1 MLSKNILDALNNQLN
16 HEFYAAHAYMAMAA
30 YCADKSYDGF
40 ANFYIQSAKEER
52 FHGMKL
58 YYHRNQLGE
67 NAIFTSLEAPKTEFN
82 SLLET
87 FKDGLEQERDVTRRF
102 YNLSEIA
109 KNENDFATISFLNWF
124 LDEQVEEESMFETHI
139 DYLERIQ
146 EDNNAL
152 FIYEKELAA
161 RQFDEDG
168 E

>member
-1 MLSKNILDALNNQLN
+1 MTV
-16 HEFYAAHAYMAMAA
+16 
-30 YCADKSYDGF
+30 
-40 ANFYIQSAKEER
+40 AK
-52 FHGMKL
+52 K
-58 YYHRNQLGE
+58 
-67 NAIFTSLEAPKTEFN
+67 AIFTSLEAPKTEFN